1 MLANVVAATLL
12 SDLKIKKASFFLQ
25 RPQFANTAKSKAK
38 TSLEGE
44 YIDDSD
50 DFY

>member
-12 SDLKIKKASFFLQ
+12 SDLKIKRHHSSYQ

-38 TSLEGE
+38 TSLEEE